1 MNSRFPK
8 LIAFDLDY
16 TLWPLWID
24 THVGSSLERDG
35 DTLNEVHDRFGDT
48 VSFYHDVPQIL
59 HQLRST
65 GVVIAACS
73 RTTATALAREA
84 LSLLLLPPKAGDV
97 SSPVMLA
104 IKFFDQLE
112 IYPGSK
118 IAHFKQL
125 HKKTG
130 IPYSEMLFFDD
141 ELRNK
146 EVKSLGVTF
155 QLVQEGLNNACFE
168 KGLENWRAQHPEKV
182 LDEAPRR
189 RLTPAYRWQIWTP
202 VMLLAHVP
210 PPFTNNLLLA

>member
-24 THVGSSLERDG
+24 THVGSSLKRDG
-35 DTLNEVHDRFGDT
+35 DTLNEVHDIFGDK
-48 VSFYHDVPQIL
+48 VSFYHDVAQIL
-59 HQLRST
+59 HQLRSA

-73 RTTATALAREA
+73 RTTATDLAREA
-84 LSLLLLPPKAGDV
+84 LSLLLVPPKAGDA
-97 SSPVMLA
+97 SSTVMPA

-112 IYPGSK
+112 IHPGSK

-141 ELRNK
+141 EMRNK

-155 QLVQEGLNNACFE
+155 QLVQQGLDNACFE
-168 KGLENWRAQHPEKV
+168 KGVENWRAQHPEKV
-182 LDEAPRR
+182 LDDAAKET
-189 RLTPAYRWQIWTP
+189 LDTS
-202 VMLLAHVP
+202 L
-210 PPFTNNLLLA
+210 